1 MLNLTT
7 NQATGSVLVYPESAS
22 IYYNDPTVVFTGT
35 AVQDLDL
42 SSGSFEME
50 LINTPNGYNE
60 GLVLQVYSGSG
71 VPERTG
77 QYTFTL
83 SEATVGAHYKWGTTN
98 VKWSAFNYLW
108 SYTKDSSQARQ
119 IATDRLYIN
128 GTDTPQFTDY
138 TSPNENGT
146 FTTYNG

>member
-7 NQATGSVLVYPESAS
+7 TQATGSVLVYPESAS
-22 IYYNDPTVVFTGT
+22 IYSNDPSVVYTGT

-42 SSGSFEME
+42 SSGSFEMN
-50 LINTPNGYNE
+50 LINTPNSISP

-71 VPERTG
+71 VPDRTG

-83 SEATVGAHYKWGTTN
+83 AEAVVGEHYKWGTTHFTWTN
-98 VKWSAFNYLW
+98 FHYLW
-108 SYTKDSSQARQ
+108 SNTKYQTPERV

-128 GTDTPQFTDY
+128 GTNTPQFTDY
-138 TSPNENGT
+138 ISPNENGA

>member
-7 NQATGSVLVYPESAS
+7 NQATGSVWIYPDSAS
-22 IYYNDPTVVFTGT
+22 IYFNDPNVVYTGT

-42 SSGSFEME
+42 SSGSFEMQ
-50 LINTPNGYNE
+50 LINTPSSLNP

-71 VPERTG
+71 VPENTG

-83 SEATVGAHYKWGTTN
+83 AEAAIGEHFKWGTTHIT
-98 VKWSAFNYLW
+98 WSDFHYLW
-108 SYTKDSSQARQ
+108 SNAKAESPQRVL
-119 IATDRLYIN
+119 ATDRLYIN
-128 GTDTPQFTDY
+128 GTNTPQFTDY
-138 TSPNENGT
+138 ISPNENGA